1 MDNRTFIDKI
11 AERTG
16 RTREEIS
23 ELTES
28 LRVIV
33 AEAIKDGDIVA
44 IPSVGTFEPKLRGDR
59 ITIHPSSGK
68 KMLIPPKLT
77 INFKPSSLLK
87 QKIR

>member
-23 ELTES
+23 DLTES

-44 IPSVGTFEPKLRGDR
+44 IPSVGTFETKLRGDR
-59 ITIHPSSGK
+59 ITIHPASGK